1 MKTVDE
7 LVGEAFKAVI
17 GRDPAPYVVT
27 QKGVVKNAQR
37 K

>member
-7 LVGEAFKAVI
+7 LVGEAFKAVF
-17 GRDPAPYVVT
+17 GRDPAPYVLT
-27 QKGVVKNAQR
+27 QKGVVKNAQG